1 MNNMSNH
8 PFEAFIPIDS
18 KSIIIGTIPPQR
30 FCLNNINLYPCDVN
44 FYYGSK
50 DNHFWEIIENINN
63 IKFTYENNLIAI
75 QERKDFLSSIGI
87 GITDIIKSCIHK
99 NSSSSD
105 KDLESIEFKN
115 IKELLKNNS
124 SIDTLIYTSDFV
136 KKLMNDYLVTYHNTI
151 KNENRRFN
159 LKIDG
164 KTYNVIIL
172 YSPSPQALRGMN
184 ENGKEI
190 RIEQYKSILKK

>member
-18 KSIIIGTIPPQR
+18 KSLIIGTIPPQR

-50 DNHFWEIIENINN
+50 DNHF

-105 KDLESIEFKN
+105 NDLVSIEFKN
-115 IKELLKNNS
+115 IKELLKNSS
-124 SIDTLIYTSDFV
+124 SIDTLI
-136 KKLMNDYLVTYHNTI
+136 
-151 KNENRRFN
+151 
-159 LKIDG
+159 
-164 KTYNVIIL
+164 
-172 YSPSPQALRGMN
+172 
-184 ENGKEI
+184 
-190 RIEQYKSILKK
+190 